1 MKLLKPICFSFLLLL
16 LNSSFLFSQEEDD
29 IITQK
34 NKVNDVEL
42 NFNGSNSFD
51 KSDIMAIIKT
61 GNSDFFNYEDFLMDI
76 KRIEKFY
83 FDNGYFDAFVDT
95 SLSVDSKSGVNV
107 KFIITEKKPYLIQK
121 INYNGLE
128 NLPDNYRREIFV
140 ENKGEVNENEIYNKN
155 NINSENARVAKYL
168 QNNGYA
174 FSFAKPPEIVRYQS
188 QNPDLAYKVI
198 VNFNYSLGNSYRC
211 GKTKININNNRYN
224 LRLEDII
231 DELEYVENDIYS
243 KEKVVL
249 SENRLNRIAILENP
263 RVLISDI
270 DTVGNIINFTIN
282 SSIRN
287 KYELQP
293 ELLGYDI
300 DNLFF
305 AGLGLSFSDRY
316 FIGNARTFTSKLRA
330 LANSVDQY
338 RLELIMELQQP
349 HIFKNNKITGNWN
362 MSYVL
367 YSLDEFRVGITKNK
381 FTINY
386 ELPKH
391 TYFNNLALDWKLSN
405 ERFVLKVPLT
415 DSASG
420 TVVLESGFFTNF
432 LNSALGLSVVHT
444 SVDNFQF
451 PAKGFYQLYFLEEC
465 GLFSSLIKKIFSVST
480 INYVKFSFLNKFYLP
495 VTSNPQKSVLASKFM
510 IGDIYQYGESDN
522 AQQLTI
528 NFLPLDYKFIAG
540 GSTSVRGWGAR
551 KLGTFPEKD
560 FGGNFIIEGC
570 FEHRTRPF
578 LDKKGLIKDLGFVT
592 FFDYGNLWKEAKN
605 FNIND
610 IALAIGVGLRYYT
623 IVGPVRFDLG
633 FKLYDYDPSPGTA
646 KWLFK
651 NRAADIFSNKLAIQ
665 FGIGNTF

>member
-1 MKLLKPICFSFLLLL
+1 MNLLKPIFFSFLFLMLT
-16 LNSSFLFSQEEDD
+16 SSFLFSQEEDD

-34 NKVNDVEL
+34 IKVNDVDL
-42 NFNGSNSFD
+42 SFNGTESFD
-51 KSDIMAIIKT
+51 KNEITAIIKT
-61 GNSDFFNYEDFLMDI
+61 GNSEFFNYEDFLMDI

-107 KFIITEKKPYLIQK
+107 KFIISEKKPFIIQK
-121 INYNGLE
+121 INYLGLE
-128 NLPDNYRREIFV
+128 NLPDNYRKEIFG
-140 ENKGEVNENEIYNKN
+140 ENKSDLSENEIYNKN
-155 NINSENARVAKYL
+155 NINAENVRVAKYL

-174 FSFAKPPEIVRYQS
+174 FSFANPPEIVRYQS
-188 QNPDLAYKVI
+188 QNPDLAQKVI
-198 VNFNYSLGNSYRC
+198 VNFNYTLGNNYRC

-224 LRLEDII
+224 LKLEDII
-231 DELEYVENDIYS
+231 DELEYAENDIYS
-243 KEKVVL
+243 KEKIVL

-263 RVLISDI
+263 RVLVSDI

-316 FIGNARTFTSKLRA
+316 FLRNARTFTSKLRA

-338 RLELIMELQQP
+338 RLEFIMELQQP
-349 HIFKNNKITGNWN
+349 HIFRNNKITGNWN

-367 YSLDEFRVGITKNK
+367 YSLNEFRVGIAKNK

-391 TYFNNLALDWKLSN
+391 TYFNNLALDWKISN

-415 DSASG
+415 DTASG
-420 TVVLESGFFTNF
+420 TAVLEPGFFTNF

-444 SVDNFQF
+444 SIDNFQF
-451 PAKGFYQLYFLEEC
+451 PARGFYQLYFLEEC
-465 GLFSSLIKKIFSVST
+465 GLLSSLVKKIFSVST
-480 INYVKFSFLNKFYLP
+480 INYIKFSFLNKLYLP

-510 IGDIYQYGESDN
+510 IGDIYQYRESDN
-522 AQQLTI
+522 MQELTI

-560 FGGNFIIEGC
+560 FGGNFIIEGSI
-570 FEHRTRPF
+570 EHRTRPF

-605 FNIND
+605 FTINS
-610 IALAIGVGLRYYT
+610 IALAIGAGLRYYT
-623 IVGPVRFDLG
+623 IVGPIRFDLG

-651 NRAADIFSNKLAIQ
+651 NRAADIFSNKLAFQ